1 LNEKS
6 VAQPALGS
14 AAPGVAGRGLRTHT
28 QAMSNPLRPTA
39 TEAIVEWGRRARANR
54 EQVERFQEAPTGKDF
69 YAPVASQF
77 KADPHRTDEPVL
89 DFLRS
94 LSAPDKTWLD
104 IGGGAG
110 RYALPLALVS
120 KGVTVV
126 EPSDGMLAMLREGM
140 QEYGIANIETVQSR
154 WPMEG
159 APEADMALISHVAY
173 DIEDIGPFLDG
184 MEASARELCVA
195 VLLSEAPASMAA
207 PFWPAVH
214 GEPRE
219 LLPALPEFIS
229 LLLARGKLCEVR
241 LYERPGAV
249 WETPEAPLRFLR
261 QQLWVTE
268 GSDKDQKLHAELL
281 RLQQKVEGGYSFR
294 PDPTPLGVV
303 TWKPR

>member
-1 LNEKS
+1 
-6 VAQPALGS
+6 
-14 AAPGVAGRGLRTHT
+14 
-28 QAMSNPLRPTA
+28 MSNPLTPTA
-39 TEAIVEWGRRARANR
+39 TEAAAEWGRRARANR
-54 EQVERFQEAPTGKDF
+54 EQVERFQEAPTGNDF

-94 LSAPDKTWLD
+94 LSSSETTWLD

-120 KGVTVV
+120 KRVTVV
-126 EPSDGMLAMLREGM
+126 EPSDGMLTMLREGM
-140 QEYGIANIETVQSR
+140 EEYGLRNIDTVQSR
-154 WPMEG
+154 WPMAD
-159 APEADMALISHVAY
+159 APVADKALISHVAY
-173 DIEDIGPFLDG
+173 DIEEIEPFLAG

-219 LLPALPEFIS
+219 LLPALREFIS
-229 LLLARGKLCEVR
+229 LLLARGRLCEVR
-241 LYERPGAV
+241 LYERPGGR
-249 WETPEAPLRFLR
+249 WETPETPLPFLR
-261 QQLWVTE
+261 QQLWVRE
-268 GSDKDQKLHAELL
+268 GSDKDQKLRAELL
-281 RLQQKVEGGYSFR
+281 RLQQKVDGGYSFR
-294 PDPTPLGVV
+294 PDPVPLGVV